1 MQNPI
6 ISLRNF
12 RNHEFG
18 YPIPENTGG
27 GCTFDKELEQF
38 FKEVVNDEEI
48 IRYNGLFRSNEHDIQ
63 TRVLSRT
70 FDVTSG
76 KSFIEFNCELNA
88 MFEPFGPNGEDYSSD
103 TYTNEADEWDIMNAF
118 LVKCIGNGWIDAI
131 YVDGNMVIKGS
142 DITSHLF
149 IHFNKLLINLYPGK
163 PTETY
168 RFKITFKDVCGN
180 KRPNQSYE
188 EKNWTAIYNVG
199 FNPNGFPEVVSFIPS
214 IGYYDKDGS
223 FIRRDRNDYDKDR
236 FKYLNGG
243 QLNDFPVRVPSHTK
257 DQSFIFSIDA
267 SKYQLGFLNSNP
279 ADGIGYNEGYPGL
292 IDRMRAGLQT
302 RYQYMGEQKFW
313 EDLRMY
319 NGFVGAGGD
328 DNPYDN
334 RFTVLYLAKAPEDE
348 NVLRNMES
356 YLPKPNNDN
365 GGWPVLLQFLS
376 GRFRK
381 LNSPGE
387 FVNIPELFPCLLMV
401 DTKSGK
407 YCYIN
412 DIVSPGIPRPEIK
425 LDEVRKGENP
435 MFTPMPVDPEQIK
448 QLIPPQYHS
457 QIEIH

>member
-18 YPIPENTGG
+18 YPISENKSGG
-27 GCTFDKELEQF
+27 GCTFDKELAQF
-38 FKEVVNDEEI
+38 FKDAVNDGEI
-48 IRYNGLFRSNEHDIQ
+48 IRYNGLFRSNEHSDLQ

-76 KSFIEFNCELNA
+76 KSFIEFRCELNA
-88 MFEPFGPNGEDYSSD
+88 MFEPLGPNGEDYSSD

-131 YVDGNMVIKGS
+131 YVDGDMVIKGS

-149 IHFNKLLINLYPGK
+149 IHFNKLLVNLYPGN
-163 PTETY
+163 PTVTY
-168 RFKITFKDVCGN
+168 KFKITFKDVCGN
-180 KRPNQSYE
+180 KRPGQSYE
-188 EKNWTAIYNVG
+188 EKDWTAIYNVG
-199 FNPNGFPEVVSFIPS
+199 FEPNGFPEVVSFTPR
-214 IGYYDKDGS
+214 IGYYGKDGS
-223 FIRRDRNDYDKDR
+223 FVGRDVNDYDKDK
-236 FKYLNGG
+236 FKYLGG
-243 QLNDFPVRVPSHTK
+243 QLDYFPVRVPSHTK

-267 SKYQLGFLNSNP
+267 SKYQLGFLDRNP
-279 ADGIGYNEGYPGL
+279 ENAIGYNEGYPGL
-292 IDRMRAGLQT
+292 IDRMRAGLHTQ
-302 RYQYMGEQKFW
+302 YQYMGEQKFW
-313 EDLRMY
+313 EDLRRY
-319 NGFVGAGGD
+319 NSFVGMGD

-334 RFTVLYLAKAPEDE
+334 RFTVLYIAKAPEDE

-401 DTKSGK
+401 DTKSGR
-407 YCYIN
+407 YCYMN
-412 DIVSPGIPRPEIK
+412 DVRMPGIPHGEIK

-435 MFTPMPVDPEQIK
+435 MFVPMPVDPEQIK
-448 QLIPPQYHS
+448 NLIPPQYHS